1 MAVVAALN
9 RSMMPFSLE
18 FTKLVTHFTSDT
30 ENTSVATTTSFS
42 SSEQTSG
49 SSVLGQGKRL
59 HDYFVHNIFYYF
71 ILAICSVGTINN
83 IIVMLTMLMSVKLI
97 KNSGGILIMAL
108 AFVDCS
114 LNVSVWIDW
123 YDYFHHVIK
132 NFAYCVAFTYYWHIT
147 RSLTHLITMLISIN
161 RYALV
166 CHPFTHRKITSR
178 KSTMF
183 QLIAAITFA
192 SVGSIY
198 VLYTNDPD
206 AEFCTLDR
214 KAIHIYFIAFN
225 IVDSVLSNI
234 VPLGVTI
241 ILTTKILFALKKNKQ
256 TLHDGQERPAT
267 SQSKSWMGKK
277 NDQTLDDGQERPKT
291 SQNSYNK
298 SRIDKKSKHSFDD
311 GPEISASSRGSIS
324 ESKESGSTPRN
335 KREVRRLTKG
345 SEAEKNLTKALVAVN
360 LAFILLLLPFII
372 MHTIYFLYYLLNADR
387 SDTYYYITFAWVI
400 FYLFETLNYS
410 INLFLYSW
418 YSPMFRLSLIKLL
431 PCGCSRISSK

>member
-1 MAVVAALN
+1 MAVATLN
-9 RSMMPFSLE
+9 RSMMMPFSLE

-42 SSEQTSG
+42 SAEQTSG
-49 SSVLGQGKRL
+49 SSVLGQGKQL
-59 HDYFVHNIFYYF
+59 LDYFVYNIFYYF

-97 KNSGGILIMAL
+97 KNSGGMLIMAL

-123 YDYFHHVIK
+123 YDSFHHVIK

-183 QLIAAITFA
+183 QLLAAITFA

-198 VLYTNDPD
+198 IFYTNDPD

-214 KAIHIYFIAFN
+214 KAIHIYFIGFN
-225 IVDSVLSNI
+225 IVDSVMSNI
-234 VPLGVTI
+234 FPLGVTI

-267 SQSKSWMGKK
+267 SQSKSGLGKK
-277 NDQTLDDGQERPKT
+277 NDQTFDDGQERPKT
-291 SQNSYNK
+291 SQNSHNK
-298 SRIDKKSKHSFDD
+298 SRIGKKNKDSLDER
-311 GPEISASSRGSIS
+311 PES
-324 ESKESGSTPRN
+324 SKESGSTPRN
-335 KREVRRLTKG
+335 KREVKKLTKG

-360 LAFILLLLPFII
+360 LAFILLVLPFII
-372 MHTIYFLYYLLNADR
+372 VHTIYFLYYLLNADR
-387 SDTYYYITFAWVI
+387 NDTYYYIQFAWFI
-400 FYLFETLNYS
+400 LYLLETLNYS

-418 YSPMFRLSLIKLL
+418 YSPMFRQSLFKLL
-431 PCGCSRISSK
+431 ACRCSRISSK

>member
-1 MAVVAALN
+1 MAAVTALN

-18 FTKLVTHFTSDT
+18 ITKFVTNFTSDT
-30 ENTSVATTTSFS
+30 ENTSDATTTSFS
-42 SSEQTSG
+42 STEPTSE
-49 SSVLGQGKRL
+49 SSDFGPGKQINY
-59 HDYFVHNIFYYF
+59 YFQNNIFYYSIF
-71 ILAICSVGTINN
+71 AICSVGTINN
-83 IIVMLTMLMSVKLI
+83 IIVMLTILMSVKLI

-132 NFAYCVAFTYYWHIT
+132 NFVYCVAFTYYWHIT

-183 QLIAAITFA
+183 QLLAAITFA

-198 VLYTNDPD
+198 IFYTNDPD
-206 AEFCTLDR
+206 AEFCTLDG
-214 KAIHIYFIAFN
+214 KAIHIYFIGFN

-241 ILTTKILFALKKNKQ
+241 ILTTKILFELKKNKH
-256 TLHDGQERPAT
+256 L
-267 SQSKSWMGKK
+267 
-277 NDQTLDDGQERPKT
+277 LDDGQERPTT
-291 SQNSYNK
+291 SQNNQMRSGM
-298 SRIDKKSKHSFDD
+298 SKKSKHSLDD
-311 GPEISASSRGSIS
+311 GPESSTSSRENITESKMGKKSMQL
-324 ESKESGSTPRN
+324 SKESGPTPKN
-335 KREVRRLTKG
+335 KQQVKRPTKG
-345 SEAEKNLTKALVAVN
+345 SEAEKKLTKARLAVN
-360 LAFILLLLPFII
+360 LAFILLVLPFVLV
-372 MHTIYFLYYLLNADR
+372 HTIYFLYYLLNTNL
-387 SDTYYYITFAWVI
+387 SDVYYYISFVWDI
-400 FYLFETLNYS
+400 FYLLETLNYS

-418 YSPMFRLSLIKLL
+418 YSPMFKQSLFKLL
-431 PCGCSRISSK
+431 ACRCSSITCKQLNQPD

>member
-1 MAVVAALN
+1 
-9 RSMMPFSLE
+9 MMPFSLE
-18 FTKLVTHFTSDT
+18 FTKLVPHFTSDT

-42 SSEQTSG
+42 STEQTSG
-49 SSVLGQGKRL
+49 SSVLGQGKQL
-59 HDYFVHNIFYYF
+59 LDYFVYNIFYYF

-97 KNSGGILIMAL
+97 KNSGGMLIMAL

-123 YDYFHHVIK
+123 YDSFHHVIK

-166 CHPFTHRKITSR
+166 CHPFTHRTITSR

-183 QLIAAITFA
+183 QLLAAIIFA

-198 VLYTNDPD
+198 IFYTNDPD

-214 KAIHIYFIAFN
+214 KAIHIYFIGFN
-225 IVDSVLSNI
+225 IVDSVMSNI
-234 VPLGVTI
+234 FPLGVTI

-256 TLHDGQERPAT
+256 TLHDGQER
-267 SQSKSWMGKK
+267 K
-277 NDQTLDDGQERPKT
+277 ET
-291 SQNSYNK
+291 SQNSHNK
-298 SRIDKKSKHSFDD
+298 SRIGKKNKHSLDER
-311 GPEISASSRGSIS
+311 PES
-324 ESKESGSTPRN
+324 SKESGSTPRN
-335 KREVRRLTKG
+335 KREVKKLTKG

-360 LAFILLLLPFII
+360 LAFILLVLPFII
-372 MHTIYFLYYLLNADR
+372 VHTIYFLYYLLNADR
-387 SDTYYYITFAWVI
+387 NDIYYYIQFAWFI
-400 FYLFETLNYS
+400 LYLLETLNYS

-418 YSPMFRLSLIKLL
+418 YSPMFRQSLFKLL
-431 PCGCSRISSK
+431 ACRCSRISSK